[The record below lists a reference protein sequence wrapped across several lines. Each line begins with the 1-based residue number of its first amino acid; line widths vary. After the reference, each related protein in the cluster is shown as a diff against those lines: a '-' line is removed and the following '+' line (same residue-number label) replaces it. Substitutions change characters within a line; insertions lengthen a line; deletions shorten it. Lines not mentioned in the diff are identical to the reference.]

1 MHSGLYKLELHFSQ
15 CWLYTDFIIN
25 YTLLQSNNSA
35 AKFHLLNKNIYFY
48 KISAY
53 INGQSLI
60 SLIDIIFIIYV
71 VM

>member
-1 MHSGLYKLELHFSQ
+1 MHYGLYKLELHFSQ

-25 YTLLQSNNSA
+25 YALLQSNNA
-35 AKFHLLNKNIYFY
+35 VAKFYLLNENIYFY

-53 INGQSLI
+53 INGQSLM
-60 SLIDIIFIIYV
+60 SLIDIIFIYV